1 MKKALFLNTNRNG
14 YGPEQ
19 CGRTMTV
26 GELISLLE
34 DFDSDREIFLR
45 NDDGYTYG
53 SIVESDFVSG
63 KYDNDNVEIDEEW

>member
-1 MKKALFLNTNRNG
+1 
-14 YGPEQ
+14 
-19 CGRTMTV
+19 MTV
-26 GELISLLE
+26 GELISILS

-45 NDDGYTYG
+45 NDNGYTYG